1 MQLPELVMNCGTQGS
16 YRLVDEFGFF
26 ELLACGV
33 CFGEAF
39 ASRQVDDRDESPFM
53 VFDFDLLRV
62 GAIGDTGR
70 FDPALFEQHLDDGM
84 AAA

>member
-1 MQLPELVMNCGTQGS
+1 
-16 YRLVDEFGFF
+16 
-26 ELLACGV
+26 
-33 CFGEAF
+33 
-39 ASRQVDDRDESPFM
+39 M